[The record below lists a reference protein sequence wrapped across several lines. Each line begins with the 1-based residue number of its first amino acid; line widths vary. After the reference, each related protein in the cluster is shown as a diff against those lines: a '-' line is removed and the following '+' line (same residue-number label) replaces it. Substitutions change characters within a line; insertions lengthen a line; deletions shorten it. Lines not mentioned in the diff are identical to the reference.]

1 MNNLISKLM
10 SPEPTTIQRWPSS
23 GKGRSSCVSYSG
35 MVWAVA
41 TAIDDTADLASQVNQ
56 SLALLEL
63 LLGDAGSSRHHMLSV
78 QVILAHASD
87 RNVFDAIWQTWIGPD
102 PKHWPQRSCVQSAL
116 APGML
121 IELVVTAAPSSAQ
134 ILQIQ

>member
-1 MNNLISKLM
+1 MNKLMSKLM
-10 SPEPTTIQRWPSS
+10 RPEPTTIQRWPSS

-41 TAIDDTADLASQVNQ
+41 TAIDDTADLASQVDQ
-56 SLALLEL
+56 SLALLDML
-63 LLGDAGSSRHHMLSV
+63 LVDAGSSRKHLLSV

-87 RNVFDAIWQTWIGPD
+87 RDAFDAIWQNWIGPH
-102 PKHWPQRSCVQSAL
+102 PAHWPQRSCVQSAL
-116 APGML
+116 APGIL
-121 IELVVTAAPSSAQ
+121 VELVVTAAPGSAQ

>member
-1 MNNLISKLM
+1 MNKLMSKLM
-10 SPEPTTIQRWPSS
+10 SPEPTTVQRWPSS
-23 GKGRSSCVSYSG
+23 GKGRSSCVSYNG

-63 LLGDAGSSRHHMLSV
+63 LLGDAGSSRYHMLSV

-87 RNVFDAIWQTWIGPD
+87 RGAFDAIWQTWIGPN
-102 PKHWPQRSCVQSAL
+102 PAHWPQRSCVQSAL
-116 APGML
+116 APGIL
-121 IELVVTAAPSSAQ
+121 IELVVTAAPGSAQ
-134 ILQIQ
+134 ILQFQ